1 MKVNQINTKVLASI
15 AMLMA
20 IFAFLPAQAAPA
32 AAAQLVKIEAV
43 VVARDG
49 KNLTIHSET
58 GDSVITLTDATSI
71 KQISGFLGL
80 SRKSMGT
87 EVLIPGLR
95 VSIDGELSGGNTT
108 AKNVNFYAD
117 DLKTAQQMQAALTI
131 PQQRIKEQEQI
142 IKEQEQLIAANK
154 QGIAAN
160 KEGLVQAKAED
171 EAIAKRIGDL
181 ADYDMKGE
189 LTILFDIN
197 SAKLS
202 EKGKMDLKAL
212 ADTAKTMKGYLI
224 QVAGY
229 TSSTGNDASN
239 QSLSDRRAES
249 AIIYLQQECDIAIS
263 RVLSPVAMGKSKP
276 VAGNETEKGRAEN
289 RRVTVK
295 ILVNRGIAQ

>member
-1 MKVNQINTKVLASI
+1 MKVIQINTKVLASM
-15 AMLMA
+15 AMLTA
-20 IFAFLPAQAAPA
+20 FFAFTPAQAAPA
-32 AAAQLVKIEAV
+32 AATQAVKIEAV

-108 AKNVNFYAD
+108 AKAVNFYAD
-117 DLKTAQQMQAALTI
+117 DLKTAQQMQAALAV
-131 PQQRIKEQEQI
+131 PQKRIAEQEEI
-142 IKEQEQLIAANK
+142 IKAQEQQIAANK
-154 QGIAAN
+154 QGVLAN

-202 EKGKMDLKAL
+202 EKAKMDLKAL

-224 QVAGY
+224 QVVGY
-229 TSSTGNDASN
+229 TSSTGGETLN
-239 QSLSDRRAES
+239 QNLSDRRAES
-249 AIIYLQQECDIAIS
+249 AVIYLQQECDIAIS
-263 RVLSPVAMGKSKP
+263 RVLTPVAMGKSKP
-276 VAGNETEKGRAEN
+276 VAGNETDKGRAEN

>member
-202 EKGKMDLKAL
+202 EKGKMDLKTL